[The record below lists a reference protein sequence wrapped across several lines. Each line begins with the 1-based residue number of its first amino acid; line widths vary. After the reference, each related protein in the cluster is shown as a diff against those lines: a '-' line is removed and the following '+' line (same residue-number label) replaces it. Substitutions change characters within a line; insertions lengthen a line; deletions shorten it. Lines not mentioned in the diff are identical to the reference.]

1 MTQKTC
7 AACDYPLDANAIS
20 VTIGGKTVE
29 VCCDA
34 CAVALKEAHA
44 ASVGAQSRAAT
55 RLSSIVLAGILLLL
69 PAAGA
74 LAAAE
79 PIRIADAGQVQP
91 PTLMS
96 AKQAV
101 TRWLAD
107 SGERQLRAGSA
118 AFDGNGNISVEVV
131 NVQGVP
137 VRHFV
142 VDGRTRS
149 IAVAQAARRGGHL
162 AE

>member
-34 CAVALKEAHA
+34 CAVALKEAHVA
-44 ASVGAQSRAAT
+44 SASVQSRALT
-55 RLSSIVLAGILLLL
+55 RLSSVALAGVLLL
-69 PAAGA
+69 ASAT
-74 LAAAE
+74 LATAE
-79 PIRIADAGQVQP
+79 PIRIADAGGVQP
-91 PTLMS
+91 PTLTS

-101 TRWLAD
+101 TRWLTD
-107 SGERQLRAGSA
+107 NGERQLRAGSA
-118 AFDGNGNISVEVV
+118 EFDGNGSIAVEVV
-131 NVQGVP
+131 NSQGLP

-149 IAVAQAARRGGHL
+149 IAVAQVTKKGGHL
-162 AE
+162 VE

>member
-34 CAVALKEAHA
+34 CAVALREAHA
-44 ASVGAQSRAAT
+44 SSAGAQSRAVT
-55 RLSSIVLAGILLLL
+55 RLSSIVLTGALLLF
-69 PAAGA
+69 PIVAAQ
-74 LAAAE
+74 AAE
-79 PIRIADAGQVQP
+79 PIRIADADGVHQ
-91 PTLMS
+91 PTLTS
-96 AKQAV
+96 AQQAV

-107 SGERQLRAGSA
+107 NGQRQLRAGSA
-118 AFDGNGNISVEVV
+118 AFDGNGNIAVEVV
-131 NVQGVP
+131 NIQGLP
-137 VRHFV
+137 VRHYV
-142 VDGRTRS
+142 VDGKTRS
-149 IAVAQAARRGGHL
+149 VTVAQVAKKGGHL

>member
-7 AACDYPLDANAIS
+7 AACDYPLDADAIS

-34 CAVALKEAHA
+34 CAVALRKAHA
-44 ASVGAQSRAAT
+44 ASAGAQSRAQT
-55 RLSSIVLAGILLLL
+55 RLSSIVLAGVLLL
-69 PAAGA
+69 ASSA

-79 PIRIADAGQVQP
+79 PIRIADAGSAQA
-91 PTLMS
+91 PTLSS

-107 SGERQLRAGSA
+107 NGERQLRAGSA
-118 AFDGNGNISVEVV
+118 EFDGNGNIAVEVV
-131 NVQGVP
+131 NIQGLP

-142 VDGRTRS
+142 VDGKTRA
-149 IAVAQAARRGGHL
+149 IAVAQVSRKSGHL

>member
-7 AACDYPLDANAIS
+7 AACDYPLDADAIS

-44 ASVGAQSRAAT
+44 ASVGGQGRALT
-55 RLSSIVLAGILLLL
+55 RLSSIVLAGILLL
-69 PAAGA
+69 ASTAGA
-74 LAAAE
+74 LAAE
-79 PIRIADAGQVQP
+79 PIRIADAGGVQQ
-91 PTLMS
+91 PTLTS

-107 SGERQLRAGSA
+107 NGERQLRAGSA
-118 AFDGNGNISVEVV
+118 EFDGNGNIAVEVV
-131 NVQGVP
+131 NIQGLP
-137 VRHFV
+137 VRHFT

-149 IAVAQAARRGGHL
+149 IAVAQAAKKGGHL

>member
-29 VCCDA
+29 VCCQE
-34 CAVALKEAHA
+34 CATALKEAHA
-44 ASVGAQSRAAT
+44 ASAAGQGRALT
-55 RLSSIVLAGILLLL
+55 RVAPVLLAGLLLL
-69 PAAGA
+69 APT
-74 LAAAE
+74 LAAAD
-79 PIRIADAGQVQP
+79 PVRIADAGTAQ
-91 PTLMS
+91 PTLTS

-107 SGERQLRAGSA
+107 NGERQLRAGRA
-118 AFDGNGNISVEVV
+118 EFNGDGNVAVEVV
-131 NVQGVP
+131 TLQGIPVQ
-137 VRHFV
+137 HFI
-142 VDGRTRS
+142 VDGKTRAV
-149 IAVAQAARRGGHL
+149 AVAQAARKGGHL